1 MAQSID
7 QDWFR
12 YREQV
17 TVLDALEAHLCY
29 AGVIAFVRRH
39 GGEIAGPTEKYRR
52 GENRSDV
59 LQAARGDGSGD
70 GSGSGDGYG
79 YGSGDGSGDGYGYGY
94 GYGYGDGDGSG
105 SGEERA

>member
-59 LQAARGDGSGD
+59 LQAARGDG
-70 GSGSGDGYG
+70 DGYG
-79 YGSGDGSGDGYGYGY
+79 YGSVSGYGDGYGY
-94 GYGYGDGDGSG
+94 GYGYGDGDGDGDG
-105 SGEERA
+105 SGKG